1 MHATKNNSMYLF
13 LMILTVCGAAGL
25 QVWVILFD
33 NFLVNSV
40 GLTAYHAG
48 ILQSVREVPGFLSLL
63 AVFALLVMHE
73 CRLAVLSVVC
83 LGVGVFITGLW
94 PSFTGL
100 VVTTLV
106 SSLGY
111 HYFETARQS
120 LTLQSFG
127 LAETPTVLARQVS
140 AGAATSVVVG
150 VLVYFG
156 AEWLSTEQLYMLFG
170 GAIVVAALC
179 LVAWNP
185 TGGALRPQ
193 QKRIVLRRRYWV
205 FYALTFMGGARRQ
218 IFIAFAAFLLVQKFQ
233 FSVREISLLFIVNNI
248 VCYFSAPLVARLIPR
263 LGERTV
269 LSTEYLLLAAVFVSY
284 GLVESRAVAICLY
297 VLDHVLFNFSMAIT
311 TYFQKI
317 ADHEDLAPSAAAG
330 FTINHIAAVVL
341 PVTGGYLWMI
351 DYRVTFF
358 AGALMS
364 LCSLVIAQFI
374 RPQLTATAAT
384 TAPTAV
390 GGTDAAAG

>member
-1 MHATKNNSMYLF
+1 MRTLKDNPMHLF
-13 LMILTVCGAAGL
+13 LMILTVCGAAGV

-40 GLTAYHAG
+40 GLAAYHAG
-48 ILQSVREVPGFLSLL
+48 ILQSIREVPGFLSML

-73 CRLAVLSVVC
+73 CTLAVLSVIC

-127 LAETPTVLARQVS
+127 HAETPAVLARQVS

-150 VLVYFG
+150 ILIYFG
-156 AEWLSTEQLYMLFG
+156 AEWFTTEQMYMLFG
-170 GAIVVAALC
+170 GAIVLASLLLLPRRSAGHALQ
-179 LVAWNP
+179 
-185 TGGALRPQ
+185 PQ

-233 FSVREISLLFIVNNI
+233 FSVRDISLLFIVNNM
-248 VCYFSAPLVARLIPR
+248 VSYFSAPLVARMIPR
-263 LGERTV
+263 LGERAV
-269 LSTEYLLLAAVFVSY
+269 LSAEYLLLAVVFVSY
-284 GLVESRAVAICLY
+284 ALVESRAVAVCLY

-351 DYRVTFF
+351 DYRITFF
-358 AGALMS
+358 AGAAMG
-364 LCSLVIAQFI
+364 LCSFVIAQFI
-374 RPQLTATAAT
+374 RMRPAVAA
-384 TAPTAV
+384 
-390 GGTDAAAG
+390 GTDAAAG